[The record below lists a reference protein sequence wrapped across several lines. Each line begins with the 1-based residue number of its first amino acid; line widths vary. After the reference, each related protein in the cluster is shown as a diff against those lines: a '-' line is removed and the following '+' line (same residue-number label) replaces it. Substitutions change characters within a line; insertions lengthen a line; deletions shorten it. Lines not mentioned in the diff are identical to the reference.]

1 MSRLILLFLLV
12 SQLTGCT
19 SLGYYGQA
27 IHGQMEIL
35 GKREPIDEL
44 LRNPKTSDKLRL
56 KLQRVQK
63 IRSFASEAMRL
74 PDNNSF
80 QSYADLERKYVV
92 WNVFAAPEFSVQP
105 ITWCFPVAG
114 CLSYRGYFRES
125 AAEEFAQEL
134 QLQGNDVYVAGI
146 PAYSTLGW
154 FHDSVLNTVID
165 WPEPELAG
173 LIFHELAHQLLYV
186 KGDTSFNESF
196 AAMVEMEG
204 VRRWLE
210 NEATIKQ
217 KSADDQNTEYLSA
230 KTRRREFVQLVMRY
244 QKKLETLFSAARL
257 DSMNP
262 ADKQVLRNK
271 KQALLNAMKHEYQQ
285 LKTGWSGYSGYDEW
299 MSSNLNNAR
308 IASVSMY
315 QQHVPAFRAL
325 LKQHKGEL
333 MDFYDAARRIGAM
346 EIERR
351 NKVLRQLAGS

>member
-1 MSRLILLFLLV
+1 M

-35 GKREPIDEL
+35 GKRESIDEL
-44 LRNPKTSDKLRL
+44 IRKPSTPDELRS

-63 IRSFASEAMRL
+63 IRSFASKAMKL

-92 WNVFAAPEFSVQP
+92 WNVFAAPEFSVEP
-105 ITWCFPVAG
+105 VTWCFPIAG

-125 AAEEFAQEL
+125 AAEEFAQAL

-165 WPEPELAG
+165 WPESELAG
-173 LIFHELAHQLLYV
+173 LIFHELAHQVLYI

-210 NEATIKQ
+210 NEGAFGQEGT
-217 KSADDQNTEYLSA
+217 ADQNTEYLSA

-244 QKKLETLFSAARL
+244 QQKLDTLFSSIQL
-257 DSMNP
+257 DFMDP
-262 ADKQVLRNK
+262 ADKQALRNK
-271 KQALLNAMKHEYQQ
+271 KQALLNAMKQEYQE

-299 MSSNLNNAR
+299 MGSNLNNAK

-325 LKQHKGEL
+325 LKQHEGEL
-333 MDFYDAARRIGAM
+333 MGFYDAARKIGAM
-346 EIERR
+346 EQKQRHHI
-351 NKVLRQLAGS
+351 LRQLAGS